1 MSFPALGAGLL
12 NLCRDL
18 IGPFDFVRAQRL
30 AREIAFVLVLGHSK
44 NRSMI
49 DVSNDDAVFH
59 L

>member
-30 AREIAFVLVLGHSK
+30 AREIAFVLVLGHLK